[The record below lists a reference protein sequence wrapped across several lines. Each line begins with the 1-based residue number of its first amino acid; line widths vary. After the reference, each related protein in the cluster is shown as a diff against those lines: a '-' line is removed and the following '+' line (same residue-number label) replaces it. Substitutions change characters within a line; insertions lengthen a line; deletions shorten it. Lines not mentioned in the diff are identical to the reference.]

1 VAGMHAGIKANGT
14 NVGRKMCTCKWQEC
28 MYDEPPRRHAQVKE
42 TRKQHR
48 GSKFQEQIKKHI
60 SAFLGPRANCKKE
73 QNNCSIVF
81 NALFDVIH
89 VTEECYK

>member
-42 TRKQHR
+42 TPKQHR

-60 SAFLGPRANCKKE
+60 SAFLEPRANCKKE
-73 QNNCSIVF
+73 QNN
-81 NALFDVIH
+81 LL
-89 VTEECYK
+89 